1 MENGIKPIWVF
12 DGKPPDLKSF
22 VLDGRK
28 ENKEKAEEEKKNAEE
43 AGDLE
48 LAKRMAGRSIRIS
61 KEMVEDAK
69 RLIRLMGCPL
79 IEAPGEAEA

>member
-12 DGKPPDLKSF
+12 DGKPPEMKAH

-28 ENKEKAEEEKKNAEE
+28 ENKDKAEEEKKIALEE
-43 AGDLE
+43 GDLDT
-48 LAKRMAGRSIRIS
+48 AKRMAGRSIRIT

-69 RLIRLMGCPL
+69 
-79 IEAPGEAEA
+79 